1 MPASKSRSLGT
12 VESIV
17 FSRVLFPLFNVIQLL
32 VVNRGKRAHA
42 FLGFFELPRLLLAHA
57 VDFTCNLH
65 IVSLPQRG
73 IGYPPGIS
81 GRVPGSEV
89 CPGNIH
95 EI

>member
-17 FSRVLFPLFNVIQLL
+17 FSRVLFPLFDVIQLL
-32 VVNRGKRAHA
+32 VVNMGKRAHG

-57 VDFTCNLH
+57 VDLTCNLH
-65 IVSLPQRG
+65 IVS
-73 IGYPPGIS
+73 PPGIS